1 MLIDQLKILYEE
13 VIIIIFSLEPSFWL
27 SILIVSPTFSKIERH
42 LQVFITKLLYLS
54 YLIIPSKVNVL
65 LSLIGFSK
73 KSSFFNLQEMHKP
86 YESKKTIG
94 EKMRISETFLNETR
108 GGMYL
113 LNEMSELYLG
123 KVVDSEVINLSDDF
137 YFDYDVFDQIEFS
150 FSQLKDINQSKNSEG
165 ILNAYSSNKVR
176 KKVKRTSPESK
187 FSEKVITR
195 FKLKFN
201 EVESHFLENIEMLL
215 YLKKLNFRWNVFK
228 ALVFIPLV
236 LFISKLIEEL
246 LSVFGVYQSFNEI
259 FSEFSIF

>member
-1 MLIDQLKILYEE
+1 MFIEQLETLFQE
-13 VIIIIFSLEPSFWL
+13 IIIIISSLEPSFWL
-27 SILIVSPTFSKIERH
+27 SILIVSPIFSKIERY
-42 LQVFITKLLYLS
+42 LQVFITKLLYLT
-54 YLIIPSKVNVL
+54 YLVLPSKVNAL

-73 KSSFFNLQEMHKP
+73 KSSFINLQEMHRP

-123 KVVDSEVINLSDDF
+123 KVVDTEEFNLSDDF
-137 YFDYDVFDQIEFS
+137 YFNYDIFDQIEFNLL
-150 FSQLKDINQSKNSEG
+150 QLKDINQSKNSDG
-165 ILNAYSSNKVR
+165 ILNAYSNNKVR

-187 FSEKVITR
+187 FSEKVISS

-215 YLKKLNFRWNVFK
+215 YLKKLNFRWNIFK
-228 ALVFIPLV
+228 AIVFIPLV

-259 FSEFSIF
+259 FSEFSLF